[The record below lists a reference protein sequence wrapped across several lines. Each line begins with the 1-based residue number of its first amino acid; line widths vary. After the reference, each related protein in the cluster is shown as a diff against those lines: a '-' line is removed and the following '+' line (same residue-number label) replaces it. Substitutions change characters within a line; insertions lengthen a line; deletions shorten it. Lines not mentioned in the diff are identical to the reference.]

1 MGLILKNTLSIKD
14 MVVAITDLDGV
25 PRVIT
30 GIMVRPAKL
39 EYECSHISLVTG
51 EKVIEYFA
59 DFELEK
65 VESLNINLDE
75 ESEGEEE

>member
-1 MGLILKNTLSIKD
+1 MGLKLKNTLSIKD
-14 MVVAITDLDGV
+14 MVIAITDLDGV

-30 GIMVRPAKL
+30 GILVKPSGL
-39 EYECSHISLVTG
+39 LYECSSVSLVTG
-51 EKVIEYFA
+51 ERVIEYFT

-65 VESLNINLDE
+65 VDSLNINLDE